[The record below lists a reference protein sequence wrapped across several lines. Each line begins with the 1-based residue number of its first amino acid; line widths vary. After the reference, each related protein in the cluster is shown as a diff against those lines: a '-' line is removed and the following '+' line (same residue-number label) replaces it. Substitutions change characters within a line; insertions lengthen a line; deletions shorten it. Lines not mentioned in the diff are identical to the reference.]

1 MKKTA
6 EIVITTLM
14 LGALYFWS
22 PVSRSDKHSRSS
34 VISNSTAGEVLL
46 IADGTDPMP
55 GKKR

>member
-6 EIVITTLM
+6 EIVIATLM

-22 PVSRSDKHSRSS
+22 PVSSTNRQNRNS
-34 VISNSTAGEVLL
+34 VISNSTSGEVLM

>member
-6 EIVITTLM
+6 EIVVITVM
-14 LGALYFWS
+14 LAVLYLWS
-22 PVSRSDKHSRSS
+22 PLSHANQQNRTS
-34 VISNSTAGEVLL
+34 VISNSTAGEVLM

>member
-22 PVSRSDKHSRSS
+22 PLSHYSQQSRGS
-34 VISNSTAGEVLL
+34 VIRNSTAGEVLL

>member
-6 EIVITTLM
+6 EILIAALM
-14 LGALYFWS
+14 LIAFYVWS
-22 PVSRSDKHSRSS
+22 PLAGSNRQNRSS
-34 VISNSTAGEVLL
+34 VVRNSTSGELLL

>member
-14 LGALYFWS
+14 LAALYCWS
-22 PVSRSDKHSRSS
+22 PLARASQQNRNS

-46 IADGTDPMP
+46 LADGTDPMP

>member
-1 MKKTA
+1 MKQTA
-6 EIVITTLM
+6 EIVVTTLL

-22 PVSRSDKHSRSS
+22 PVSTSVRHNRSS
-34 VISNSTAGEVLL
+34 VISNSTAGEVLM

>member
-6 EIVITTLM
+6 EIVIATLM
-14 LGALYFWS
+14 LAALYFWS
-22 PVSRSDKHSRSS
+22 PASSTSRQNRNS

>member
-1 MKKTA
+1 MRKTA
-6 EIVITTLM
+6 EIVITAAI
-14 LGALYFWS
+14 LGVLYFSS
-22 PVSRSDKHSRSS
+22 PVLKSTQQHPNS

>member
-1 MKKTA
+1 MKNTA
-6 EIVITTLM
+6 EIVIATLI
-14 LGALYFWS
+14 LGALYFSS
-22 PVSRSDKHSRSS
+22 PVSSSNRQNRNS

>member
-1 MKKTA
+1 MRKTA
-6 EIVITTLM
+6 EIVITAAI
-14 LGALYFWS
+14 LGVLYFGS
-22 PVSRSDKHSRSS
+22 PVLRSTQQHRNS

>member
-1 MKKTA
+1 MKITT
-6 EIVITTLM
+6 EIVVTTLM

-22 PVSRSDKHSRSS
+22 PLSRASQQNRQS

>member
-1 MKKTA
+1 MKQVA
-6 EIVITTLM
+6 QIVITTLI

-22 PVSRSDKHSRSS
+22 PAFNSGQQSRKS